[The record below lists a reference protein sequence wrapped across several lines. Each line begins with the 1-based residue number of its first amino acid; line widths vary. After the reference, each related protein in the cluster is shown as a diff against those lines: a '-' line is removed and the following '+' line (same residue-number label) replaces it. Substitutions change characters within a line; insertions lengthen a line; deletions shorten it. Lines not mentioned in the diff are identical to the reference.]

1 MGNRRQDWLATTAI
15 VLSILSIL
23 LNLLA
28 NDDLLRLCLNL
39 IG

>member
-1 MGNRRQDWLATTAI
+1 MDDGRQDRLATAAI